1 MTSKI
6 YKIIKTIIVIVFFLT
21 FNTITVYTL
30 QFLGLNFNN
39 MNKNTLSITC
49 ILIEIVEILLLFFIY
64 YNDMVHDLKDFKE
77 NFKKYLKFGLKW
89 WTIGLILMYV
99 SNIIV
104 YLITLQG
111 ASNEEILQEQIIKLP
126 LYMLFSSSITAP
138 FTEEVVFRKSI
149 RDVFSNN
156 ILFIVVSFLVFGG
169 MHVLTSSSLIEVLY
183 IIPYGIFGAI
193 FAYMYVKTDNIFT
206 SISIHAL
213 HNFIIVSFSIIS
225 MLLGV

>member
-21 FNTITVYTL
+21 FNTIAVYTL

-89 WTIGLILMYV
+89 WAIGLILMYV

-206 SISIHAL
+206 SISIHAFL
-213 HNFIIVSFSIIS
+213 YLYIQ
-225 MLLGV
+225 